1 MKLSE
6 AAALAVHAV
15 TYLAAHMEETVSV
28 KRMAGAFK
36 RSEAH
41 LSKVLQQLSRH
52 GLVRGTRGPHG
63 GFRLAALAEETSLLQ
78 VVEAMEGPLR
88 VHTCLFD
95 PPVCDGTA
103 CVFGDVLE
111 ESDRRFIEFL
121 AATSV
126 AQSARTGTFWE

>member
-6 AAALAVHAV
+6 AAALAVHAM
-15 TYLAAHMEETVSV
+15 TYLAAHPEERVSV
-28 KRMAGAFK
+28 KRMAGAFR

-41 LSKVLQQLSRH
+41 LSKVLQQLARR

-63 GFRLAALAEETSLLQ
+63 GFRLATAPDELSLLH
-78 VVEAMEGPLR
+78 VVEAVEGPLR

-103 CVFGDVLE
+103 CVFGNILE
-111 ESDRRFIEFL
+111 ESDRKFIEFL
-121 AATSV
+121 AATTV
-126 AQSARTGTFWE
+126 AQSARTGEFWV